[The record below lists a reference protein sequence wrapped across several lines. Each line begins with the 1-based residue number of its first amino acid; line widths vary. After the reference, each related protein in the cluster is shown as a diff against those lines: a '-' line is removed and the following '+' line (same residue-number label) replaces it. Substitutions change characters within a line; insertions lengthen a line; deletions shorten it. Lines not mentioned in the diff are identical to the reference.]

1 MKKTPFLLLAVA
13 TASLSILSCQSNTER
28 ATLNSQRDTLSWAMG
43 MSLAETTKSNFYDF
57 DEEVVLKAF
66 KSFLAG
72 REQPI
77 SQQEYEDAC
86 AYIGFLAAAESRRQ
100 DQQQSTDNAK
110 RQEEAFAKL
119 LAQKP
124 DLKQA
129 PQGFYYEVLREGKGP
144 KATEGK
150 RIEFDFKGINMFTGE
165 VIEQTYGKR
174 GSVVHVLG
182 KPMFEGIFE
191 GLQLMN
197 AGSQFRF
204 YFPFEKVVGARGIP
218 PYTPVIYEVELH
230 NIYND

>member
-13 TASLSILSCQSNTER
+13 TASFSILSCQSNTER

-86 AYIGFLAAAESRRQ
+86 AYSGFLAAAESRRQ

-110 RQEEAFAKL
+110 RQEETFAKL

>member
-13 TASLSILSCQSNTER
+13 TASFSILSCQSNTER

-66 KSFLAG
+66 KSILAG

-77 SQQEYEDAC
+77 SRQEYEDAC

-110 RQEEAFAKL
+110 RQEETFAKL